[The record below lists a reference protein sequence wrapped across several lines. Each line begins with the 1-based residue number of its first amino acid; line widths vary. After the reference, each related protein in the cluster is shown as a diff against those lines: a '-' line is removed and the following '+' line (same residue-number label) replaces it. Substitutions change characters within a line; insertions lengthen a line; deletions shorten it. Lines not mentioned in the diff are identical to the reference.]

1 MLQKPE
7 DYDRAES
14 FGGDYERLPAGGYV
28 CEIKKA
34 EERVIPK
41 TGRVLVTVSFD
52 IAEGEY
58 RDFYARLYRR
68 QKMRETLG
76 GKPARWLGTYSVF
89 PYTAE
94 GLTNP
99 GFKGLLECVEKSNE
113 GFRIIWPL
121 NLAEFRG
128 LKVGILFR
136 EDEYEDNDKHIRTFI
151 TACQVR
157 TVDCIRCG
165 MYSVPAKRKQDKNV
179 SGRTG
184 PGIQNNIPTDTD
196 DEELPF

>member
-14 FGGDYERLPAGGYV
+14 FGSDYERLPAGGYV

-52 IAEGEY
+52 IEEGEY

-89 PYTAE
+89 PYTAGDSQIRDSRDCWNVWKSRMRGS
-94 GLTNP
+94 GL
-99 GFKGLLECVEKSNE
+99 
-113 GFRIIWPL
+113 
-121 NLAEFRG
+121 
-128 LKVGILFR
+128 
-136 EDEYEDNDKHIRTFI
+136 
-151 TACQVR
+151 
-157 TVDCIRCG
+157 
-165 MYSVPAKRKQDKNV
+165 
-179 SGRTG
+179 SGR
-184 PGIQNNIPTDTD
+184 
-196 DEELPF
+196 

>member
-14 FGGDYERLPAGGYV
+14 YGSDYERLPAGGYV
-28 CEIKKA
+28 CVIKKA
-34 EERVIPK
+34 EERVIRK
-41 TGRVLVTVSFD
+41 TGTVLVTVSFD

-58 RDFYARLYRR
+58 RNFYTRLYRR
-68 QKMRETLG
+68 QKTLEAWS
-76 GKPARWLGTYSVF
+76 GKPARWLGTYNVF
-89 PYTAE
+89 PCTAE

-113 GFRIIWPL
+113 GFRIHWPL
-121 NLAEFRG
+121 NLEEFRDMMVG
-128 LKVGILFR
+128 LLFR
-136 EDEYEDNDKHIRTFI
+136 EEEYEDRNKNIRTVI
-151 TACQVR
+151 KACQAR
-157 TVDCIRCG
+157 TVDCIRRG
-165 MYSVPAKRKQDKNV
+165 MYSMPSKKKLDKNM

-184 PGIQNNIPTDTD
+184 SGVQDFIPTDTD